1 MTPWLYD
8 FVMIFLAGLLVLV
21 NGFFVGAEFAL
32 VKIRKSRIDEMV
44 EERRPLASTAS
55 WLVER
60 LDASLS
66 ACQLGITMAS
76 LGLGW
81 IAEPAVAHLLRPM
94 ILSIG
99 ITSEFLIHGIA
110 FAVAFTAITA
120 IHLVLGEQ
128 APKIAALRRPET
140 AVLWCALPLKM
151 FYYLSYPFMVL
162 LNSTTAFLLRRAGIE
177 AISENE
183 IPHSEEEIRALLMQ
197 AHIAGELSRSEHRLI
212 NAVFEFDEL
221 ICRLVMLPRGDV
233 VYLEAGKSFAES
245 LQIIQQTK
253 HTRYPVCAGSLD
265 KIVGVLHIKDLLG
278 LSAETGFDLNSILRP
293 PQYVPETM
301 PVRRL
306 LRQFQA
312 THQHLAFLVDEYG
325 TVSGIVTL
333 ENILES
339 IIGPVEDEFDDEQP
353 EIVSEGP
360 QAYILSGNTSIDTIN
375 HRFGLKYETHEVDTI
390 AGLLMSRT
398 DKLLA
403 RGDRVE
409 LPGATAEV
417 LEVKGSRAIRIR
429 LTLAEPPPEQK
440 GEKQIP

>member
-8 FVMIFLAGLLVLV
+8 LIMIFFAGLLVLI

-32 VKIRKSRIDEMV
+32 VKIRESRINEMV
-44 EERRPLASTAS
+44 EERRPFASTAG
-55 WLVER
+55 WLVQR

-81 IAEPAVAHLLRPM
+81 IAEPAVAHLLRPL
-94 ILSIG
+94 IVSAG
-99 ITSEFLIHGIA
+99 ITSEILVHGIA
-110 FAVAFTAITA
+110 FTIAFTTITA
-120 IHLVLGEQ
+120 FHLVIGEQ

-140 AVLWCALPLKM
+140 AVLWSAMPLKI
-151 FYYLSYPFMVL
+151 FYYLSYPFMAA
-162 LNSTTAFLLRRAGIE
+162 LNSTTAFLLRKAGIQG
-177 AISENE
+177 ASEHE

-221 ICRLVMLPRGDV
+221 ICRRVMLPRADV
-233 VYLEAGKSFAES
+233 VYLDANAS
-245 LQIIQQTK
+245 LPNILAIFNRTK
-253 HTRYPVCAGSLD
+253 HTRYPVCDGSLD
-265 KIVGVLHIKDLLG
+265 KILGVVHIKDLIG
-278 LSAETGFDLNSILRP
+278 SSCETDFDWRSVIRA

-306 LRQFQA
+306 LRQFQS
-312 THQHLAFLVDEYG
+312 TRQHLAFLVDEYG
-325 TVSGIVTL
+325 MVSGIVTL
-333 ENILES
+333 DNILES

-353 EIVSEGP
+353 EFVREGP
-360 QAYILSGNTSIDTIN
+360 QIYLVSGNTSIDTIN
-375 HRFGLKYETHEVDTI
+375 QRFALKLETHDVDTI
-390 AGLLMSRT
+390 AGLMMART

-403 RGDRVE
+403 PGERVE

-417 LEVKGSRAIRIR
+417 LEVKGPRATRIR
-429 LTLAEPPPEQK
+429 LTLPEPPPDQK
-440 GEKQIP
+440 GGKHD

>member
-1 MTPWLYD
+1 MTPQLYD
-8 FVMIFLAGLLVLV
+8 ILMIFLAGLLVV
-21 NGFFVGAEFAL
+21 INGFFVAAEFAL
-32 VKIRKSRIDEMV
+32 VKIRKSRVNEMV
-44 EERRPLASTAS
+44 EERQPFASTAG

-81 IAEPAVAHLLRPM
+81 IAEPAVAHLLRPL
-94 ILSIG
+94 IFSIG
-99 ITSEFLIHGIA
+99 ITSEMLIHGIA
-110 FAVAFTAITA
+110 FTIAFIAITA
-120 IHLVLGEQ
+120 FHLVLGEQ

-140 AVLWCALPLKM
+140 AVLWCALPLKI
-151 FYYLSYPFMVL
+151 FYYLSYPFMAA
-162 LNSTTAFLLRRAGIE
+162 LNSTTAFLLRMGGIE
-177 AISENE
+177 GASEHE

-221 ICRLVMLPRGDV
+221 ICRRVMLPRADV
-233 VYLEAGKSFAES
+233 VYLDASHSFSEAIDVFH
-245 LQIIQQTK
+245 QTK
-253 HTRYPVCAGSLD
+253 HTRYPVCEGSLD
-265 KIVGVLHIKDLLG
+265 KIVGVVHIKDLIG
-278 LSAETGFDLNSILRP
+278 LSSDTDFDFNSVMRP

-306 LRQFQA
+306 LRQFQS

-333 ENILES
+333 DNILES

-353 EIVSEGP
+353 EIVKEGP
-360 QAYILSGNTSIDTIN
+360 QVYLISGNTSIDAIN
-375 HRFGLKYETHEVDTI
+375 QRFGLKLEAHDVDTI
-390 AGLLMSRT
+390 AGLMIAQT

-403 RGDRVE
+403 PGDRVE
-409 LPGATAEV
+409 LSGATVEV
-417 LEVKGSRAIRIR
+417 LEVKGPRAISIR
-429 LTLAEPPPEQK
+429 LTLSEPPPDQK
-440 GEKQIP
+440 GGKHG

>member
-1 MTPWLYD
+1 MTPWMYD
-8 FVMIFLAGLLVLV
+8 LLMISIAGLLILI

-32 VKIRKSRIDEMV
+32 VKIREGRLDEMV
-44 EERRPLASTAS
+44 KERRPFASTAS

-81 IAEPAVAHLLRPM
+81 IGEPAVAHLIRPL
-94 ILSIG
+94 IFSIG
-99 ITSEFLIHGIA
+99 ITSEILVHGIA
-110 FAVAFTAITA
+110 FTIAFTAITA
-120 IHLVLGEQ
+120 FHLVLGEQ
-128 APKIAALRRPET
+128 APKIAALRRPEP
-140 AVLWCALPLKM
+140 AVLLSAMPLKI
-151 FYYLSYPFMVL
+151 FYYLTYPFMAA
-162 LNSTTAFLLRRAGIE
+162 LNSSTAFLLRKAGIE
-177 AISENE
+177 GASEHE

-221 ICRLVMLPRGDV
+221 ICRRVMLPRADV
-233 VYLEAGKSFAES
+233 VFLDTKNSLSEAIDVFH
-245 LQIIQQTK
+245 QTK
-253 HTRYPVCAGSLD
+253 HTRYPVCDGSLD
-265 KIVGVLHIKDLLG
+265 KIVGVVHIKDLIG
-278 LSAETGFDLNSILRP
+278 ISADTDFDLSSVIRS

-306 LRQFQA
+306 LRQFQS

-360 QAYILSGNTSIDTIN
+360 QQYNISGNTSIDEIN
-375 HRFGLKYETHEVDTI
+375 QRFGLKLEAYDMDTI
-390 AGLLMSRT
+390 AGLMMART

-403 RGDRVE
+403 PGDRVE
-409 LPGATAEV
+409 LSGATAEV
-417 LEVKGSRAIRIR
+417 LEVIGPRAVRIR
-429 LTLAEPPPEQK
+429 LTLSELPPDQTR
-440 GEKQIP
+440 

>member
-1 MTPWLYD
+1 MTPWQYD
-8 FVMIFLAGLLVLV
+8 LLMIFIAGLLVLI

-32 VKIRKSRIDEMV
+32 VKIRESRLEEMV
-44 EERRPLASTAS
+44 KERRPFASTAS
-55 WLVER
+55 WLFDR

-81 IAEPAVAHLLRPM
+81 IGEPVIAHLLRP
-94 ILSIG
+94 LLFSIG
-99 ITSEFLIHGIA
+99 ITSEILLHAIA
-110 FAVAFTAITA
+110 FTIAFTVITA
-120 IHLVLGEQ
+120 FHLVLGEQ

-140 AVLWCALPLKM
+140 AVLWCALPLKF
-151 FYYLSYPFMVL
+151 FYHLSYPFMAA
-162 LNSTTAFLLRRAGIE
+162 LNSTTAFLLRKAGIE
-177 AISENE
+177 GASEHE

-221 ICRLVMLPRGDV
+221 ICRRVMLPRADV
-233 VYLEAGKSFAES
+233 VYLDANIS
-245 LQIIQQTK
+245 LSEVIDVIHRTK
-253 HTRYPVCAGSLD
+253 HTRYPVCEGSLD
-265 KIVGVLHIKDLLG
+265 KIVGVVHIKDLIG
-278 LSAETGFDLNSILRP
+278 LSADTDFDLSSVIRP

-306 LRQFQA
+306 LRQFQS
-312 THQHLAFLVDEYG
+312 THQHLAFLVGEYG
-325 TVSGIVTL
+325 TVSGVVTL
-333 ENILES
+333 DNILES

-360 QAYILSGNTSIDTIN
+360 KQYNISGNTSMDAIN
-375 HRFGLKYETHEVDTI
+375 QRFGLKLESPDADTV
-390 AGLLMSRT
+390 AGLMMART

-403 RGDRVE
+403 QGDRVE

-417 LEVKGSRAIRIR
+417 LEVRGPRTIRIR
-429 LTLAEPPPEQK
+429 LTLSEIPPGQTK
-440 GEKQIP
+440 

>member
-1 MTPWLYD
+1 MTPWQYD
-8 FVMIFLAGLLVLV
+8 LLMIFIAGLLVLI

-32 VKIRKSRIDEMV
+32 VKIRESRIDEMV
-44 EERRPLASTAS
+44 NERRPFASTAS

-81 IAEPAVAHLLRPM
+81 IGEPAIAHLLRPL

-99 ITSEFLIHGIA
+99 ISSEILVHGVA
-110 FAVAFTAITA
+110 FTIAFTAITA
-120 IHLVLGEQ
+120 FHLVLGEQ
-128 APKIAALRRPET
+128 APKIAALRRPEP
-140 AVLWCALPLKM
+140 AVLFSAMPLKI
-151 FYYLSYPFMVL
+151 FYYLTYPFMAA
-162 LNSTTAFLLRRAGIE
+162 LNTSTAFLLRKAGIE
-177 AISENE
+177 GASEHE

-221 ICRLVMLPRGDV
+221 ICRRLMLPRGDV
-233 VYLEAGKSFAES
+233 VFLDVKNSLSEAIDVF
-245 LQIIQQTK
+245 QQTK
-253 HTRYPVCAGSLD
+253 HTRYPVCDGSLD
-265 KIVGVLHIKDLLG
+265 KIVGTVHIKDLIG
-278 LSAETGFDLNSILRP
+278 LSADTDFDLSSVIRP

-306 LRQFQA
+306 LRQFQS

-339 IIGPVEDEFDDEQP
+339 IIGPVEDEFDDDQP

-360 QAYILSGNTSIDTIN
+360 QQYNISGNASIDEIN
-375 HRFGLKYETHEVDTI
+375 QHFGLKLETYDMDTI
-390 AGLLMSRT
+390 AGLMMAHT
-398 DKLLA
+398 DKMLA
-403 RGDRVE
+403 PGDRVE
-409 LPGATAEV
+409 LSGATAEV
-417 LEVKGSRAIRIR
+417 LEVRGPRVVRIR
-429 LTLAEPPPEQK
+429 LTLSEPPPDQTR
-440 GEKQIP
+440 